1 MKPNVLKIHR
11 SSFIVHRFLY
21 LLTPFFNA
29 KTQNMTSVIK
39 SSILAIVLLLLTV
52 PIYAQISFGLKGG
65 VNVAEFSITDQ
76 GATIPQSSVNG
87 FTLGAVLEVGITD
100 NIFIQPEA
108 IFLQKGSELNTSITE
123 LKTSVNYLD
132 IPVLLK
138 LKLINTDLLNIN
150 LLGGPSFGLAL
161 NGEETTAGGQTVD
174 INFGGE
180 NGLKRFDLGI
190 NAGGGVGINLGSIG
204 VFGDVRYLFGVSNIS
219 EDSNREIKN
228 KGLNLSVGL
237 MFKIF
242 G

>member
-1 MKPNVLKIHR
+1 
-11 SSFIVHRFLY
+11 
-21 LLTPFFNA
+21 
-29 KTQNMTSVIK
+29 MTSIVK
-39 SSILAIVLLLLTV
+39 SFILAIGFFLLTI
-52 PIYAQISFGLKGG
+52 PAYTQLSFGLKGG
-65 VNVAEFSITDQ
+65 VNVAEFSIKDQ

-87 FTLGAVLEVGITD
+87 FTLGAVLEIGITD

-108 IFLQKGSELNTSITE
+108 IFLQKGSELNTSLTN
-123 LKTSVNYLD
+123 LKTNVNYLD

-138 LKLINTDLLNIN
+138 IKLLNTKLLNIN

-174 INFGGE
+174 INFGGD

-190 NAGGGVGINLGSIG
+190 NAGGGVGVNLGSIG
-204 VFGDVRYLFGVSNIS
+204 VFGDVRYLFGVSDIS
-219 EDSNREIKN
+219 EDANREIKN

-237 MFKIF
+237 IFKIL

>member
-1 MKPNVLKIHR
+1 MHI
-11 SSFIVHRFLY
+11 
-21 LLTPFFNA
+21 LLPPFFNH
-29 KTQNMTSVIK
+29 TNSIMTSVVK

-52 PIYAQISFGLKGG
+52 PVFAQISFGLKGG
-65 VNVAEFSITDQ
+65 VNVAEFSLKEQ
-76 GATIPQSSVNG
+76 GATVPQSTVNG
-87 FTLGAVLEVGITD
+87 FTLGAVVEIGITD

-108 IFLQKGSELNTSITE
+108 IFLQKGSELNTSITG
-123 LKTSVNYLD
+123 LTTNVNYLD

-138 LKLINTDLLNIN
+138 IKLINTDLLNIN
-150 LLGGPSFGLAL
+150 LLGGPSLGLAL

-204 VFGDVRYLFGVSNIS
+204 IFGDVRYLFGVSDIS
-219 EDSNREIKN
+219 EDANREIKN